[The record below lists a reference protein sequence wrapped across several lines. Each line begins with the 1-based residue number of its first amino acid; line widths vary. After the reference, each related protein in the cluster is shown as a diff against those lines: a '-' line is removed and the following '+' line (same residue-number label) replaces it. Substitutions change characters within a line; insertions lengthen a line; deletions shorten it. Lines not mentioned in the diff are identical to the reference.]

1 MVTLTMTEIYWLMAL
16 CRKKVDECRDVADDE
31 NSIPAE
37 KALAELVCGNHKT
50 LLKKL
55 QTVYMSDSKRIALKN
70 K

>member
-16 CRKKVDECRDVADDE
+16 CRKKVDECMGVADDE
-31 NSIPAE
+31 NSTPAE
-37 KALAELVCGNHKT
+37 KTLAELVCDNHKT
-50 LLKKL
+50 LFKKL